1 MGIDGVV
8 VSRCCRRGIV
18 GNVVEV
24 DHGVPGDYVKL
35 LWGDVFRGSSL
46 EVLGFLLHFEVV
58 CCVVGKWGLELSR
71 GKRTVV
77 ILDVFALVFPASDE
91 GWVEDGSG
99 SESEGNSRF
108 IW

>member
-1 MGIDGVV
+1 M
-8 VSRCCRRGIV
+8 SERSNRGLE
-18 GNVVEV
+18 G
-24 DHGVPGDYVKL
+24 
-35 LWGDVFRGSSL
+35 SL
-46 EVLGFLLHFEVV
+46 ENLVEFFGEEEVMGVDEV
-58 CCVVGKWGLELSR
+58 CERLPGLELSR